1 MADELARR
9 DFLKTTGV
17 VVVGFSIAD
26 KVAAQAPGDG
36 STGIQRGLV
45 SGPPD
50 PGQVDSY
57 IAIHPDNT
65 ATLYTGYV
73 ELGQGGPTALRQIA
87 AEELDLDMDQVKD
100 VRVDTFVSTNGFT
113 AASRTAAIGGT
124 ETRAA
129 AAEARRALL
138 EMASDR
144 LKTPVRDLVIAK
156 GVVSV
161 RNDSRRSVT
170 YADLVGGKPF
180 NRKFEQ
186 VSYNGGIELPRKS
199 ADTAIPKRREDYRV
213 VGTRVPRPDI
223 VDKVRGTFQYV
234 QQVRVPGMLHGR
246 VVWPRGQGA
255 SGISHPTVLRVDET
269 SIRDIPGVQI
279 VRRGDFVGVVAQR
292 EWDAVRAARQ
302 LKSHGA
308 RSLQPCPITSACST
322 ASDWR
327 RPTTSS
333 TRTRAM
339 STPRCRGV
347 STCSRRPTAD
357 RSSRTGPWRRTV
369 RLRMSRKTAPW

>member
-1 MADELARR
+1 MSEELARR

-36 STGIQRGLV
+36 ASGIRRGLV

-65 ATLYTGYV
+65 ATLYAGYV

-87 AEELDLDMDQVKD
+87 AEELDLDLDQVKT
-100 VRVDTFVSTNGFT
+100 VTVDTFVSTNGFT

-138 EMASDR
+138 EMASER
-144 LKTPVRDLVIAK
+144 LKTPVRDLTITR

-161 RNDSRRSVT
+161 RNNPQRSVT
-170 YADLVGGKPF
+170 FADLVSGKSF

-186 VSYNGGIELPRKS
+186 VAYNGGIELPRKS
-199 ADTAIPKRREDYRV
+199 ADNAIPKRRECRDL
-213 VGTRVPRPDI
+213 TSLT
-223 VDKVRGTFQYV
+223 KSA
-234 QQVRVPGMLHGR
+234 GR
-246 VVWPRGQGA
+246 
-255 SGISHPTVLRVDET
+255 
-269 SIRDIPGVQI
+269 
-279 VRRGDFVGVVAQR
+279 F
-292 EWDAVRAARQ
+292 
-302 LKSHGA
+302 
-308 RSLQPCPITSACST
+308 
-322 ASDWR
+322 
-327 RPTTSS
+327 
-333 TRTRAM
+333 
-339 STPRCRGV
+339 
-347 STCSRRPTAD
+347 STCSTSAFLGCFTVAWCGLVD
-357 RSSRTGPWRRTV
+357 RARLASAIQPRSASMRHRLETSLAFRSFDVATSSVWLHNASGTPSAQPG
-369 RLRMSRKTAPW
+369 S